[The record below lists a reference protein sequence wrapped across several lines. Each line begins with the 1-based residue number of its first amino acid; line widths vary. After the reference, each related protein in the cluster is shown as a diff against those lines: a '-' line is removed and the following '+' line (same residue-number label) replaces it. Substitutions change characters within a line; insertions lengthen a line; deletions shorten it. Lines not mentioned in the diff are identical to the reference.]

1 MVLENLPEDDDSLNL
16 KNVSITNKA
25 MEKEEIREGAETSK
39 QNAVD
44 INLPSIRSELVQ
56 NNKHLI
62 SKLATSSPILTIDS
76 SSAMNH
82 SDFQASDVRDEI
94 FNAQDKGISF
104 NMGRIGE
111 HT

>member
-1 MVLENLPEDDDSLNL
+1 MVLENLPEDNDSLNL

-25 MEKEEIREGAETSK
+25 MEKEEIREQFETSE

-44 INLPSIRSELVQ
+44 INLPSIWSELVQ

-62 SKLATSSPILTIDS
+62 SKLTKSPPILTMDS

-82 SDFQASDVRDEI
+82 SDLQASNVRDEI
-94 FNAQDKGISF
+94 FNPQD
-104 NMGRIGE
+104 
-111 HT
+111 